1 MFGDIFRYTT
11 ETANSCSL
19 LTMNGKPERT
29 WKLMR
34 NLRLDICYDGT
45 RYRGWQRLPGRDDT
59 IQGKLEDCLSRILG
73 EPIEISGSGRTD
85 AGVHAKH
92 QIANFHCTSILP
104 AEEILVQ
111 LRRYLPEDI
120 GIHSCKEASPRFHA
134 RLNAKEKTYRYRIW
148 NSDTP
153 CVFDRRYVAVM
164 PERLDL
170 DAMKTAAGYLC
181 GEHDFSAFCGN
192 ARIKKSTVRFIRSID
207 ICREGE
213 EVSIRFTG
221 NGFLHN
227 MVRILTG
234 TLVEVGRGER
244 TPESIALLFGSK
256 RSEAGFLA
264 PAKGLCLEE
273 VMY

>member
-1 MFGDIFRYTT
+1 
-11 ETANSCSL
+11 
-19 LTMNGKPERT
+19 
-29 WKLMR
+29 MR
-34 NLRLDICYDGT
+34 NLRLDICYDGS
-45 RYRGWQRLPGRDDT
+45 RYRGWQRLPGKDDT
-59 IQGKLEDCLSRILG
+59 IQGKLEACLSRILG

-92 QIANFHCTSILP
+92 QIANFHCDSSLP
-104 AEEILVQ
+104 AEEILEQ

-120 GIHSCKEASPRFHA
+120 GIHSCKDASPRFHA
-134 RLNAKEKTYRYRIW
+134 RLNAKEKTYCYRIW
-148 NSDTP
+148 NSEKP

-164 PERLDL
+164 PEALDL
-170 DAMKTAAGYLC
+170 ESMKLAAVHLC

-192 ARIKKSTVRFIRSID
+192 AKMKKSTVRFIRSIE
-207 ICREGE
+207 IHRIGE
-213 EVSIRFTG
+213 EVRLEFTG

-244 TPESIALLFGSK
+244 SPDSVLELFGSK
-256 RSEAGFLA
+256 RAEAGFLA